1 MRLKR
6 PRSRV
11 IFRAV
16 LTCLSLV
23 VLTAVAKPVG
33 AQVRPTVRDSLVTPV
48 LVPDPLPFG
57 VSADPSRMLRGPR
70 LLKGLRLR
78 SENDSLALRVPP
90 LLQLFGSANLLSR
103 FPAASA
109 DEATRRMIIGART
122 KIRAQWDSLL
132 LASAAAPQVA
142 TVFDSAPPLPIA
154 PIPPSLSRRER
165 NARARAA
172 RNTKGDTLNP
182 LANLLDAVPDLGI
195 AVNAT
200 LEAKG
205 QRSVNQRCTA
215 VQVTVIGSNCTP
227 NWTPT
232 FDFQFGVRTSGVVA
246 DRIHLNVNYDSR
258 NEFDA
263 SNNISIRYQGKTDEA
278 VSEIEV
284 GNITFQP
291 AASRFLTSGIPS
303 GNYGVQA
310 KGQLGPMRY
319 TAVVAQ
325 QKGNLS
331 KDRTFTIGD
340 KTSQQDSRVF
350 EDVGMELRRFF
361 FTVDPRRL
369 NGYPNLDILNRSQMQ
384 QAAAALPDSIRP
396 VRVYVY
402 RQLIGQTTPANPR
415 GPQFSVRGARN
426 SSRQLYDLQQ
436 ENKDYYIDPSGL
448 WISLVKALTQNER
461 LVVAYEV
468 NVNGVPGRNPNTGG
482 TPDIEFTAATQFA
495 NLLWEPELQP
505 SDQNGYF
512 QREIKSVYRLGG
524 EEIKRESIALKIVTG
539 TSGDQE
545 RPQDQSRGQT
555 YLQLFGMAQVTN
567 AGAFDIENRV
577 WPRPQDPN
585 LVAGTTSKLIRD
597 NFVVFPSLQP
607 FARAGLA
614 QPLANPANDTLYL
627 YPNEYLYS
635 TQRPQSIFRMQAS
648 YLTEGTSSSSPL
660 SLGSLQVRPFSERVL
675 LDGQQLVR
683 DIDYTAEYALGQITF
698 KRGDTLFLRP
708 RQVTVRFEENP
719 TFNASPTSIL
729 AFNSLFPL
737 DNGQVAFT
745 AISQQQKST
754 YNRPPLGFE
763 PTGSVVAGVTANF
776 IWDARLLSQAI
787 SKLPIA
793 PSSTPSRIGFSGE
806 FAMSKPQPNAAG
818 QAYVEDFERAS
829 GRDISLSDGAWSLSS
844 QPAAGARLN
853 SLFLSNPLTL
863 NRVSSLAYQSVGL
876 DQAGNPLQFTIDQI
890 DPSVTLQGNGVKSP
904 EQLLWLTLYPL
915 SVGGVLNNV
924 PGTNIR
930 RNAWTVGPNTSL
942 GPTPTGQRWASIH
955 QVLNASG
962 EDLSRVET
970 IQFFALVSTNKD
982 KRRNNPT
989 LLLDIGDISEN
1000 RVAFTPET
1008 LYVDVPAGQ
1017 TKPDTTFRGKRL
1029 AGYDRFDSER
1039 DKFSRTFNAVDNDV
1053 GIAGSIADTI
1063 IVVDKTKGGVP
1074 TLTEHVPICSSD
1086 LKDFL
1091 LIGDN
1096 KANCSIR
1103 NNRLDEE
1110 DIDLDGQLNL
1120 KGSET
1125 DREQWKRFA
1134 VNLADP
1140 NTWSRVGKCTALL
1153 TDSTTLVPDTLCWV
1167 QVRLNWRAPLDSLNS
1182 PTDRRMRALRLTMVS
1197 SAAEADDAFS
1207 RVVLSQF
1214 KLVGAPWLR
1223 RGDRPL
1229 AGVAG
1234 DSTIQNTSSYV
1245 ISSLIGTQDS
1255 SATLH
1260 FQPPPGVV
1268 ETTESKTQTSFDN
1281 SLVQINDHALR
1292 LQAGVNGQ
1300 QFPVFS
1306 RAEAYYRFPEGNKS
1320 FMGYRSLRVWMR
1332 GRGNGWGV
1340 NGELNAYVKVGR
1352 DENNFYFYRTTA
1364 DAGESVAAW
1373 SPELRV
1379 DLTKFQT
1386 LRSQLENNSLRN
1398 SPDSLSCT
1406 GADLELIKHSGLPRG
1421 VVVRRYAVCKDG
1433 YIVYTSDPS
1442 ITPPN
1447 LAGVQEMA
1455 VGFVRIDSLPHGG
1468 AAIQPSDTLELWV
1481 DDVRMTDVVDDV
1493 GFAAEVGLFANA
1505 GDLAEFRINI
1515 SRRDPNFRQLGEA
1528 PSFLTSTGVSAG
1540 TTVHL
1545 ERMLPRSLGIV
1556 LPMTVAYGG
1565 SGVEQLFV
1573 NGTDVRADGIQ
1584 GLRNPNDSRVD
1595 YSLAMRRAIPIAGRW
1610 YAPLVNGFTIN
1621 AIWGHGNS
1629 QSSFQESRNHN
1640 YAVSAALSVDGLGT
1654 DIDAQNVR
1662 LPGVLDG
1669 LLNSLPKALR
1679 ESDTVRGLRSQRL
1692 RWRPSRFQ
1700 LTSSLARVENNT
1712 TSFLKPA
1719 FIDSDSGQ
1727 AVQTLSH
1734 LWQNAVAFDFRPLH
1748 AIAATFGA
1756 RQLLDLRNYQ
1766 NTPGSAD
1773 SLNRGLAASAER
1785 LKFFGADLGL
1795 ERERSLNSTIDF
1807 RPGITSWISPSFR
1820 FGGAFT
1826 LYKDPNARALLRQG
1840 DSVGNFRLPK
1850 RLGASQTVDAGLL
1863 FDVGRLLILHSRDTS
1878 ALRSIGKNIQ
1888 AVNLRWSRSLNSS
1901 YDNTVL
1907 DPSVG
1912 YQFGLGGVNAFRG
1925 LTLGQLASG
1934 AGSVGTA
1941 HVDAGIRLPY
1951 SLTLRTVFDRS
1962 NSSTW
1967 TRRALD
1973 NIQAL
1978 ITSDITTNP
1987 DLILGWGFRFAH
1999 PNKFV
2004 NGFQLNA
2011 EYKETEANLLVL
2023 NETGKVA
2030 DQSRQETQSYP
2041 IGGQISWGFMQSL
2054 VTNFRYSVAN
2064 RTDTRPGS
2072 VTHDHPV
2079 TQSYD
2084 ARFPVKL
2091 PKQWKTRGLN
2101 ASIAYERQDAIT
2113 IVGDAAGLNGIIT
2126 GTGVPSILTNNGLRT
2141 YRITGN
2147 TELSSTLG
2155 FTFTGSHQITF
2166 DRNYNRQNAL
2176 TIFSLVLNVQF
2187 GAGEIR

>member
-1 MRLKR
+1 M
-6 PRSRV
+6 

-16 LTCLSLV
+16 LKCLSLA
-23 VLTAVAKPVG
+23 VLTSVAKPVS
-33 AQVRPTVRDSLVTPV
+33 AQVRPPVRDSLVAPV
-48 LVPDPLPFG
+48 VVPEPLPFG

-70 LLKGLRLR
+70 LITGLRLKNQ
-78 SENDSLALRVPP
+78 NDSLALRVPP
-90 LLQLFGSANLLSR
+90 ILQLFGSANLLSR
-103 FPAASA
+103 FSAASA
-109 DEATRRMIIGART
+109 DEATRRMIIAVRT
-122 KIRAQWDSLL
+122 RVRAQWDSLL
-132 LASAAAPQVA
+132 LHSAAAPQVA

-154 PIPPSLSRRER
+154 PIPASLSRRER
-165 NARARAA
+165 NALARAA

-182 LANLLDAVPDLGI
+182 LANLLDVVPDLGI
-195 AVNAT
+195 AVTAT

-227 NWTPT
+227 NWTPN

-246 DRIHLNVNYDSR
+246 DRIHLNVDYDSR
-258 NEFDA
+258 REFDA
-263 SNNISIRYQGKTDEA
+263 SNNISVRYQGKKDEA
-278 VSEIEV
+278 LGEVEV

-303 GNYGVQA
+303 GNYGLQA

-340 KTSQQDSRVF
+340 KTSQQESRAF

-361 FTVDPRRL
+361 FTVDPRKL
-369 NGYPNLDILNRSQMQ
+369 VGYPNIDILNRSQMQ

-402 RQLIGQTTPANPR
+402 RQLIGQTTPLNPR

-448 WISLVKALTQNER
+448 WISLVKALTSNER

-482 TPDIEFTAATQFA
+482 TPDIEFTAATQYA

-505 SDQNGYF
+505 NDQNGYF

-545 RPQDQSRGQT
+545 KPQDQSRGQT
-555 YLQLFGMAQVTN
+555 YLQLFGMSQVTN

-577 WPRPQDPN
+577 WPRPQDAN
-585 LVAGTTSKLIRD
+585 QAVGTTQKLIRD

-675 LDGQQLVR
+675 LDGVQLVR
-683 DIDYTAEYALGQITF
+683 DVDYTASYEIGQITF

-719 TFNASPTSIL
+719 TFNSSPTSIL

-737 DNGQVAFT
+737 ENGQVAFT

-776 IWDARLLSQAI
+776 NWDARLLTQAI
-787 SKLPIA
+787 NKLPIA
-793 PSSTPSRIGFSGE
+793 PSSTPSRIGFNAE

-818 QAYVEDFERAS
+818 QAYVESFESSA
-829 GRDISLSDGAWSLSS
+829 GRDVSMSDGAWSLSS
-844 QPAAGARLN
+844 RPAAGSRLG
-853 SLFLSNPLTL
+853 SLFPSNPLTL
-863 NRVSSLAYQSVGL
+863 DRVSSLAYQSVGL

-890 DPSVTLQGNGVKSP
+890 DPSVTLKGNGVKSP

-915 SVGGVLNNV
+915 SVGGVLDYV

-930 RNAWTVGPNTSL
+930 RNAWTVGPNTML
-942 GPTPTGQRWASIH
+942 GPTPTGRRWASIH

-962 EDLSRVET
+962 EDLSRIEN
-970 IQFFALVSTNKD
+970 IQFFALVSTNAL

-989 LLLDIGDISEN
+989 LILDFGDISEN

-1008 LYVDVPAGQ
+1008 LTVDVPSRAGL
-1017 TKPDTTFRGKRL
+1017 KPDTTYRGKRL

-1063 IVVDKTKGGVP
+1063 IVVDHTKNGVP

-1096 KANCSIR
+1096 KANCSIH

-1120 KGSET
+1120 KDADT

-1134 VNLADP
+1134 VNLADST
-1140 NTWSRVGKCTALL
+1140 TWSRVGKCTSFV
-1153 TDSTTLVPDTLCWV
+1153 TDSATLVPDTLCWV

-1182 PTDRRMRALRLTMVS
+1182 PTDRRMRALRLTMIS
-1197 SAAEADDAFS
+1197 SAFEQENAFS
-1207 RVVLSQF
+1207 RVVLSKFQ
-1214 KLVGAPWLR
+1214 LIGAPWLR

-1234 DSTIQNTSSYV
+1234 DSVIQNSMSYV
-1245 ISSLIGTQDS
+1245 ISSVIGTQDS
-1255 SATLH
+1255 SSTLH

-1268 ETTESKTQTSFDN
+1268 EATESKTQTSFDN

-1292 LQAGVNGQ
+1292 LQAGTPGQ

-1320 FMGYRSLRVWMR
+1320 FMGYRSLRIWMR
-1332 GRGNGWGV
+1332 GRGNGWGT

-1364 DAGESVAAW
+1364 DAGETVAAW
-1373 SPELRV
+1373 SPELQV
-1379 DLTKFQT
+1379 DLTRFQA

-1406 GADLELIKHSGLPRG
+1406 GADLELIKRSGLPRG

-1481 DDVRMTDVVDDV
+1481 DDVRLTDVVDNI

-1505 GDLAEFRINI
+1505 GDLAEFRVNV
-1515 SRRDPNFRQLGEA
+1515 SRRDPNFRQLGEN
-1528 PSFLTSTGVSAG
+1528 PSFLTSTGLSAG
-1540 TTVHL
+1540 TTIHL

-1565 SGVEQLFV
+1565 TGVEQLFV

-1584 GLRNPNDSRVD
+1584 GLRNPSDSRVD
-1595 YSLAMRRAIPIAGRW
+1595 YSLAMRRAIPIVGRW
-1610 YAPLVNGFTIN
+1610 YAPLVNGFTVS
-1621 AIWGHGNS
+1621 AIWGHGSS

-1640 YAVSAALSVDGLGT
+1640 YAVTAALNVDGLGT
-1654 DIDAQNVR
+1654 DIDARNVR
-1662 LPGVLDG
+1662 LPGVLDRF
-1669 LLNSLPKALR
+1669 LNALPKALR
-1679 ESDTVRGLRSQRL
+1679 ESDAVRGLRSQQL

-1700 LTSSLARVENNT
+1700 LASSLAKVENNT

-1719 FIDSDSGQ
+1719 FLESDSGQ
-1727 AVQTLSH
+1727 AVQTLSN
-1734 LWQNAVAFDFRPLH
+1734 LWQNSAAIDFRPLH
-1748 AIAATFGA
+1748 AITATFGA

-1766 NTPGSAD
+1766 DTPGSAD

-1785 LKFFGADLGL
+1785 LKVLGADVGL

-1807 RPGITSWISPSFR
+1807 RPGLTSWLAPSFR

-1850 RLGASQTVDAGLL
+1850 RLGASQNIDAGVL

-1878 ALRSIGKNIQ
+1878 ALRSIGRNIQ
-1888 AVNLRWSRSLNSS
+1888 AVNIRWSRSLNSS

-1907 DPSVG
+1907 DPGFG
-1912 YQFGLGGVNAFRG
+1912 YQLGFGSVNTFRG

-1934 AGSVGTA
+1934 AGRVGRLNA
-1941 HVDAGIRLPY
+1941 DAGVRLPF
-1951 SLTLRTVFDRS
+1951 SLTLTSRFEQST
-1962 NSSTW
+1962 SSTW
-1967 TRRALD
+1967 TRRVLD

-1978 ITSDITTNP
+1978 ITSENNSYP
-1987 DLILGWGFRFAH
+1987 DVSLLWGFRFAH
-1999 PNKFV
+1999 ANKLL

-2011 EYKETEANLLVL
+2011 GYKETETKLLVL
-2023 NETGKVA
+2023 NEAGQVA
-2030 DQSRQETQSYP
+2030 DQSRQESQSYP
-2041 IGGQISWGFMQSL
+2041 IGGQISWAFIQNL
-2054 VTNFRYSVAN
+2054 ITNFRYEVS
-2064 RTDTRPGS
+2064 TTKYTRPGS
-2072 VTHDHPV
+2072 VTRDHPV
-2079 TQSYD
+2079 NQSYE
-2084 ARFPVKL
+2084 ARLPIKL
-2091 PKQWKTRGLN
+2091 PTRWKTRGLN
-2101 ASIAYERQDAIT
+2101 ASFGYDRKDAIT
-2113 IVGDAAGLNGIIT
+2113 IVGDAPGLNGIIV

-2141 YRITGN
+2141 YRLSGN
-2147 TELSSTLG
+2147 TELSTTLG
-2155 FTFTGSHQITF
+2155 FTFTASHQITF

-2176 TIFSLVLNVQF
+2176 TILSLALNVTF

>member
-1 MRLKR
+1 M
-6 PRSRV
+6 

-16 LTCLSLV
+16 LTCLSLA
-23 VLTAVAKPVG
+23 VLTSVAKPVG
-33 AQVRPTVRDSLVTPV
+33 AQVRPPVRDSIV
-48 LVPDPLPFG
+48 VPIVVPEPLPFG
-57 VSADPSRMLRGPR
+57 ISADPTRMLKGPR
-70 LLKGLRLR
+70 LINGLRLR
-78 SENDSLALRVPP
+78 NENDSLVLRVPP
-90 LLQLFGSANLLSR
+90 ILQLFGSANLLSR

-109 DEATRRMIIGART
+109 DEATRRLIIAVRTRTRAR
-122 KIRAQWDSLL
+122 WDSLL
-132 LASAAAPQVA
+132 LQSAAAPQIA
-142 TVFDSAPPLPIA
+142 TVFDSAPQLPIA

-165 NARARAA
+165 NAQARAA
-172 RNTKGDTLNP
+172 RGAKGDTLNP
-182 LANLLDAVPDLGI
+182 LANLLDVVPDLGI
-195 AVNAT
+195 AVSAH

-215 VQVTVIGSNCTP
+215 VQITVIGSNCTP
-227 NWTPT
+227 NWTPS
-232 FDFQFGVRTSGVVA
+232 FDFQFEVRTSGVVA
-246 DRIHLNVNYDSR
+246 DRIHLNVDYKST

-263 SNNISIRYQGKTDEA
+263 SNNISIRYQGKKDEA
-278 VSEIEV
+278 LGEVEI

-303 GNYGVQA
+303 GNYGLQA

-319 TAVVAQ
+319 TAVAAQ

-331 KDRTFTIGD
+331 KDRTFTVGD
-340 KTSQQDSRVF
+340 KTSQQESRAF

-361 FTVDPRRL
+361 FTVDPRQL
-369 NGYPNLDILNRSQMQ
+369 GGYPNIDILNRSQMQ
-384 QAAAALPDSIRP
+384 QLAGSLPDSIRP
-396 VRVYVY
+396 VRIYVY
-402 RQLIGQTTPANPR
+402 RQLIGATTPKNPR

-436 ENKDYYIDPSGL
+436 ENVDYYLDPSQL
-448 WISLVKALTQNER
+448 WISLVRALSTNER

-468 NVNGVPGRNPNTGG
+468 RVNGVNGRNPNTGG
-482 TPDIEFTAATQFA
+482 TPDIEFTTETQFA

-505 SDQNGYF
+505 NDQGGYF
-512 QREIKSVYRLGG
+512 QREMKSVYRLGG

-545 RPQDQSRGQT
+545 KPQDQTRGQT
-555 YLQLFGMAQVTN
+555 YLQLFGMSQVTN

-585 LVAGTTSKLIRD
+585 LVAGTSQKLIRD

-635 TQRPQSIFRMQAS
+635 TQRPQSIFRMQTS
-648 YLTEGTSSSSPL
+648 YLSEGTSSSSPL
-660 SLGSLQVRPFSERVL
+660 LLGSQQVRPFSERVL

-683 DIDYTAEYALGQITF
+683 DVDYKAEYAVGQITF
-698 KRGDTLFLRP
+698 LRADTLFLRP

-719 TFNASPTSIL
+719 TFNSSPTSIF

-737 DNGQVAFT
+737 ENGQVAFT

-776 IWDARLLSQAI
+776 NWDARLLTSAI
-787 SKLPIA
+787 NKLPIA
-793 PSSTPSRIGFSGE
+793 PSSTPSRIGFTGE

-818 QAYVEDFERAS
+818 QAYLESFENAA

-844 QPAAGARLN
+844 RPAAGLRLG
-853 SLFLSNPLTL
+853 SQFLTNPLTL
-863 NRVSSLAYQSVGL
+863 DRVSSIAYQSVGL

-915 SVGGVLNNV
+915 SVGGILDYV

-942 GPTPTGQRWASIH
+942 GPTPSGRRWASIH

-962 EDLSRVET
+962 EDLSRIEN
-970 IQFFALVSTNKD
+970 IEFFALISTD
-982 KRRNNPT
+982 AVKRRKNPT
-989 LLLDIGDISEN
+989 LLFDFGDISEN

-1008 LYVDVPAGQ
+1008 LTVKASPTAGR
-1017 TKPDTTFRGKRL
+1017 TDTTYLGKRL

-1053 GIAGSIADTI
+1053 GIAGAIADTI
-1063 IVVDKTKGGVP
+1063 IVVDKTKNGVP

-1120 KGSET
+1120 KGAET
-1125 DREQWKRFA
+1125 DREQWKRFV
-1134 VNLADP
+1134 VNLAADS
-1140 NTWSRVGKCTALL
+1140 TWSRIGSCRAFL
-1153 TDSTTLVPDTLCWV
+1153 TDSATLIPDTLCWV

-1182 PTDRRMRALRLTMVS
+1182 PTDRRMRALRLTMIS
-1197 SAAEADDAFS
+1197 GAGEQDDAFS
-1207 RVVLSQF
+1207 RVVLTKL

-1223 RGDRPL
+1223 RGDHPL

-1234 DSTIQNTSSYV
+1234 DSSIQNSTSYV

-1255 SATLH
+1255 SSMLH

-1268 ETTESKTQTSFDN
+1268 ETTESKTQTAYDN
-1281 SLVQINDHALR
+1281 TLVQTNDHALR
-1292 LQAGVNGQ
+1292 LQAGVPGQ

-1332 GRGNGWGV
+1332 GRGHGWGT
-1340 NGELNAYVKVGR
+1340 NGELNAYVKIGR

-1364 DAGESVAAW
+1364 DAGETVAAW

-1379 DLTKFQT
+1379 DLTKFQA

-1398 SPDSLSCT
+1398 SPDSLACT
-1406 GADLELIKHSGLPRG
+1406 GVDLELIKRSGLPRG
-1421 VVVRRYAVCKDG
+1421 VIVRRYAVCKDG
-1433 YIVYTSDPS
+1433 YIVYTADPS

-1455 VGFVRIDSLPHGG
+1455 VGFVRVDSLPHGG
-1468 AAIQPSDTLELWV
+1468 VPIAANDTLELWV
-1481 DDVRMTDVVDDV
+1481 DDVRMTDVVDDI
-1493 GFAAEVGLFANA
+1493 GFAAEIGLFANA
-1505 GDLAEFRINI
+1505 GDLAEFRVNV
-1515 SRRDPNFRQLGEA
+1515 SRRDPNFRQLGEN

-1540 TTVHL
+1540 TTIHL
-1545 ERMLPRSLGIV
+1545 ERVLPRSLGIL

-1565 SGVEQLFV
+1565 TGVEQLFV

-1584 GLRNPNDSRVD
+1584 GLRNPSDSRVD
-1595 YSLAMRRAIPIAGRW
+1595 YSLAMRRAIPMVGGW
-1610 YAPLVNGFTIN
+1610 YAPLINGLTVS
-1621 AIWGHGNS
+1621 AIWGHGAS

-1640 YAVSAALSVDGLGT
+1640 YALSAALNVDGLGT
-1654 DIDAQNVR
+1654 DIDARNVR
-1662 LPGVLDG
+1662 LPGVFDRFLG
-1669 LLNSLPKALR
+1669 ALPKSLR
-1679 ESDTVRGLRSQRL
+1679 ESDAVRGLRSQRF

-1700 LTSSLARVENNT
+1700 LASSLARVENNT

-1719 FIDSDSGQ
+1719 FIESDSGQ
-1727 AVQTLSH
+1727 AVQTLSN
-1734 LWQNAVAFDFRPLH
+1734 LWQNSGTIEFRPLH
-1748 AIAATFGA
+1748 ALNASFTA

-1766 NTPGSAD
+1766 DAPGLVD

-1785 LKFFGADLGL
+1785 LKVFGADIGL
-1795 ERERSLNSTIDF
+1795 ERERSLISLVDF
-1807 RPGITSWISPSFR
+1807 HPGVTSWLTPTFGFR
-1820 FGGAFT
+1820 GGFT
-1826 LYKDPNARALLRQG
+1826 LYKDPNARALLRLG

-1850 RLGASQTVDAGLL
+1850 RLGAQQSLDATVL

-1878 ALRSIGKNIQ
+1878 ALWRVGKNIQ
-1888 AVNLRWSRSLNSS
+1888 AVNVHWARSLNSS

-1907 DPSVG
+1907 DPGLG
-1912 YQFGLGGVNAFRG
+1912 YQFGLGGVSYFRG
-1925 LTLGQLASG
+1925 LTLAQLATG
-1934 AGSVGTA
+1934 AGRIGTLHA
-1941 HVDAGIRLPY
+1941 NTGVRLPF
-1951 SLTLRTVFDRS
+1951 SLTLTSSFDHS
-1962 NSSTW
+1962 TTSTW
-1967 TRRALD
+1967 TRRLLD

-1978 ITSDITTNP
+1978 ITSDNTTFP
-1987 DLILGWGFRFAH
+1987 EASLGWSFRLAH
-1999 PNKFV
+1999 ANKV
-2004 NGFQLNA
+2004 LSGFQLNA
-2011 EYKETEANLLVL
+2011 GYRETENKLLVL
-2023 NETGKVA
+2023 NEAGNVA
-2030 DQSRQETQSYP
+2030 DQSRQQSQNYP
-2041 IGGQISWGFMQSL
+2041 ISGAVSWTFVPNLTTDFSYTVGTS
-2054 VTNFRYSVAN
+2054 
-2064 RTDTRPGS
+2064 TDTRPGS
-2072 VTHDHPV
+2072 VTRNHPT
-2079 TQSYD
+2079 TQNYS
-2084 ARFPVKL
+2084 ARMPFKL
-2091 PKQWKTRGLN
+2091 PKRWKTRGLN
-2101 ASIAYERQDAIT
+2101 TTIAYEAQDAIT
-2113 IVGDAAGLNGIIT
+2113 VVGVAPGLNGVIPANA
-2126 GTGVPSILTNNGLRT
+2126 VPSVLTNNGLRR
-2141 YRITGN
+2141 YRFSGD
-2147 TELSSTLG
+2147 TELSSTLR
-2155 FTFTGSHQITF
+2155 FTLTGSHQITF

-2176 TIFSLVLNVQF
+2176 TIFSLVLTVQF